1 MDALEKS
8 YSYVFKNALKYV
20 NSVKKRIMKTEYKVH
35 KFINT

>member
-20 NSVKKRIMKTEYKVH
+20 NSVKKNNENRV
-35 KFINT
+35 